1 MISDTLSSAVIEMNE
16 YLDSSCL
23 YDEENFSPAE
33 WAQIKAC
40 IQVMNS
46 TRMMLDT
53 PDRDLLSE

>member
-1 MISDTLSSAVIEMNE
+1 MISDTLSSAVISINE
-16 YLDSSCL
+16 YLESSSL
-23 YDEENFSPAE
+23 YKEEDWNPAD

-40 IQVMNS
+40 VQVMNS